1 MNKTGKIVLWSVIAI
16 MLTGVLVWGITGGVS
31 FRNAWS
37 DFMGQISQVR
47 IGDFVDNLPENSQR
61 GTEFEMD
68 VNGITEISLNFVDE
82 NIKIVPTDDNVIR
95 VEETSGRAIKEEDK
109 MSYGVK
115 NGELVVQSGRNGR
128 IFGWWNSYSI
138 NVTVMMPRAF
148 IGKTDI
154 STVSGSIAAEGMNAA
169 TLNVSTT
176 SGDISMKDG
185 IHDALKTDT
194 TSGTIGLNGM
204 QVGQFRADTTSGGIR
219 AAGSIMDIDAN
230 SVSGSV
236 TVKTERA
243 QRFEADTTSGSIGFS
258 CADASVLEKVSA
270 DSVSGSTEIVLP
282 TDCGF
287 TVNFD
292 TISGSQNN
300 AFAMKG
306 DTYADGRTHIDVN
319 TTSGSLSILE
329 K

>member
-16 MLTGVLVWGITGGVS
+16 VLTSVLVWGITGGVS

-68 VNGITEISLNFVDE
+68 VNGITEISLSFVDE
-82 NIKIVPTDDNVIR
+82 NIKIVPTDDQVIR
-95 VEETSGRAIKEEDK
+95 VEETSSRAIKEEDK

-128 IFGWWNSYSI
+128 IFGWWNSYAI

-148 IGKTDI
+148 IGKADI
-154 STVSGSIAAEGMNAA
+154 STVSGAIATEGMNAQ

-185 IHDALKTDT
+185 SHEELKTDT

-204 QVGQFRADTTSGGIR
+204 QAEKFRANTTSGDIR
-219 AAGSIMDIDAN
+219 AEGSIVDSDVN
-230 SVSGSV
+230 SVSG
-236 TVKTERA
+236 TILIKTERG
-243 QRFEADTTSGSIGFS
+243 QRFEADTTSGSIGFA
-258 CADASVLEKVSA
+258 CVDTSVLEKISTN
-270 DSVSGSTEIVLP
+270 SVSGSVEISLP
-282 TDCGF
+282 EKSGF
-287 TVNFD
+287 TVSFD

-300 AFAMKG
+300 DFAMKG